1 MKKYNLQL
9 GALIATIVALSVLPV
24 RLSEGQ
30 GSNPF
35 NLIGS
40 EIVICMMCMSVWT
53 ATYQVYYHVQM
64 AKWKKMVISFL
75 ICAALSNLFYWGSN
89 PFFEDYPLRPMREL
103 PFWIATMRLSI
114 RGLLVGLMMVPII
127 FLIENERQRQ
137 REELAREKE
146 RVKDAEHQKQLLE
159 KLVSERTLELE
170 RTLTVLGKSQD
181 ELDHQVYL
189 LSRVVASIAHDVNAP
204 LRYIISGAEL
214 VGKHITNRQFE
225 EAAEYNQ
232 QMKKSLSS
240 MAAFMQNLLEFA
252 REQIHSG
259 SLHMENVD
267 LAALISEKA
276 GLFEQILYSGGN
288 TLEISLYDDLS
299 VFSNAN
305 LLGVM
310 LHNLLDNA
318 TKNTESGKI
327 EILAKVVD
335 DQLHLIIQNTV
346 SKPHRDLGT
355 PQGAPGSAQQWDISK
370 TDGTG
375 LGLLL
380 VRDISSLLNV
390 RFLIEATADMV
401 AARIIFNEFSS
412 SGKIAKRIAAGTS
425 ITEDARN

>member
-204 LRYIISGAEL
+204 LRYIISGAEQ

-252 REQIHSG
+252 KEQIHSG

-327 EILAKVVD
+327 EILTKVVD

-390 RFLIEATADMV
+390 RFLIEATADTV

-412 SGKIAKRIAAGTS
+412 SGKIAKRIAVGTS

>member
-1 MKKYNLQL
+1 MKKYNPLL
-9 GALIATIVALSVLPV
+9 GALIATLLALSVLPV

-30 GSNPF
+30 GNNPF

-40 EIVICMMCMSVWT
+40 EIVIWVMCMSIWM
-53 ATYQVYYHVQM
+53 ATYQVYYRFQM
-64 AKWKKMVISFL
+64 ARWQKMVISFL

-103 PFWIATMRLSI
+103 PFWIAALRLSI

-146 RVKDAEHQKQLLE
+146 RVKDAERQKQLLE
-159 KLVSERTLELE
+159 KLVSERTQELE

-204 LRYIISGAEL
+204 LRYIISGAEQ

-225 EAAEYNQ
+225 EAADYNE

-252 REQIHSG
+252 KEQIHSG

-288 TLEISLYDDLS
+288 TLEISLYDNLN
-299 VFSNAN
+299 VFSNTN

-327 EILAKVVD
+327 EILTKVVG

-346 SKPHRDLGT
+346 SKPHWDLGT
-355 PQGAPGSAQQWDISK
+355 PQEGPQSAQQWDISK

-401 AARIIFNEFSS
+401 AARIIFNEFSR
-412 SGKIAKRIAAGTS
+412 SGNITKRTTADAS
-425 ITEDARN
+425 ITEDASN